1 MTLSRSCSRTER
13 EENRQTGPMGHWLL
27 EEIMASGRDYGFWKR
42 LWLLEEIMAL
52 QEVSCQSNAQLAG
65 LLFLSVFEVRQGAI
79 RTPLDLVKL

>member
-42 LWLLEEIMAL
+42 LWLSRKSAAKATHN
-52 QEVSCQSNAQLAG
+52 S
-65 LLFLSVFEVRQGAI
+65 
-79 RTPLDLVKL
+79 LDFFSSAYSKLGKVQFAHRWIW